1 MVSAK
6 KNKYVKFL
14 KGTTMKLKMIIGT
27 LVATLSTSVFAA
39 APTTTAFTNF
49 MNNVSSDLSKVNN
62 AQSAQNNSYNEFN
75 RQLVITAKANGN
87 SSVMVSFLNAYE
99 AKSLPHLVRANQ
111 AITSI
116 KPGASRNDI
125 AQNLNLAKSE
135 INQYQDTRMQL
146 FSDSGNNQ
154 GGYFIV
160 NREANLFLC
169 TYENSEV
176 QKGKGIFKWLK
187 TVVNTTK
194 VADCIVSHEA
204 NTSKDLDKK
213 AQVYAATV
221 GAVSTTANVF
231 LANATYFS
239 EDQFAGR
246 VNDFVTTQKADTKSD
261 VRKVIDGNINHS
273 TCAAS
278 IDGFRDGFNASMASN
293 TSLKS
298 LLLASQPGSKV
309 RTALNIFGA
318 DQNNIIGDALN
329 ITYVSLTGKKLQDS
343 SKDYDICDYNL
354 YKSNKANNVYLN
366 KMVNFDEISKKT
378 NGVLTP
384 EQVYQLFV
392 ISSVKATSM
401 AVADRTSGALRLFN

>member
-1 MVSAK
+1 MK
-6 KNKYVKFL
+6 LL
-14 KGTTMKLKMIIGT
+14 KGKTMKLKMIIGT
-27 LVATLSTSVFAA
+27 LVATLSASVFAA

-62 AQSAQNNSYNEFN
+62 AQSTQSNSYNEFN
-75 RQLVITAKANGN
+75 RQLVLTAKANGN

-99 AKSLPHLVRANQ
+99 AKSLPHLIRANQ

-116 KPGASRNDI
+116 KAGASRNDI
-125 AQNLNLAKSE
+125 AQNLNLARAE

-261 VRKVIDGNINHS
+261 IRKVIDGNINHS
-273 TCAAS
+273 TCSAS
-278 IDGFRDGFNASMASN
+278 IDSFRDGFNSSMASN
-293 TSLKS
+293 VPLKS

-329 ITYVSLTGKKLQDS
+329 ITYVSLTGKRLQDT
-343 SKDYDICDYNL
+343 SKDYDVCDYNL
-354 YKSNKANNVYLN
+354 YKTNKANNVYLN

-378 NGVLTP
+378 NGALTP

-401 AVADRTSGALRLFN
+401 AVADKTSGALRLFN

>member
-1 MVSAK
+1 
-6 KNKYVKFL
+6 
-14 KGTTMKLKMIIGT
+14 MKLKMIIGT

-49 MNNVSSDLSKVNN
+49 MNNVSGDLSKVNN

-273 TCAAS
+273 TCTAS
-278 IDGFRDGFNASMASN
+278 IDSFRDGFNASMASN

>member
-1 MVSAK
+1 
-6 KNKYVKFL
+6 
-14 KGTTMKLKMIIGT
+14 MKLKMIIGT

-49 MNNVSSDLSKVNN
+49 MNNVSGDLSKVNN

-401 AVADRTSGALRLFN
+401 AVADKTSGALRLFN

>member
-1 MVSAK
+1 
-6 KNKYVKFL
+6 
-14 KGTTMKLKMIIGT
+14 MKLKMIIGT

-239 EDQFAGR
+239 EDQFTGR

-401 AVADRTSGALRLFN
+401 AVADKTSGALRLFN

>member
-1 MVSAK
+1 
-6 KNKYVKFL
+6 
-14 KGTTMKLKMIIGT
+14 MIIGT

-62 AQSAQNNSYNEFN
+62 AQSAQNSSYNEFN
-75 RQLVITAKANGN
+75 RQLVLAAKANGN

-99 AKSLPHLVRANQ
+99 AKSLPHLIKANQ
-111 AITSI
+111 VITSI
-116 KPGASRNDI
+116 KSGASRNDI

-261 VRKVIDGNINHS
+261 IRKVIDGNINHS
-273 TCAAS
+273 TCDAAMNS
-278 IDGFRDGFNASMASN
+278 FRDGFNASMASN
-293 TSLKS
+293 VPLKS

-318 DQNNIIGDALN
+318 DQDNIIGDALN
-329 ITYVSLTGKKLQDS
+329 ITYVSITGKKLKDT
-343 SKDYDICDYNL
+343 SKDYDVCDYSL
-354 YKSNKANNVYLN
+354 YKANKANNVYLN

-378 NGVLTP
+378 NGTLTP

-401 AVADRTSGALRLFN
+401 AVADKTSGALRLFN

>member
-1 MVSAK
+1 
-6 KNKYVKFL
+6 
-14 KGTTMKLKMIIGT
+14 MKLKMIIGT

-49 MNNVSSDLSKVNN
+49 MNNVSGDLSKVNN

-239 EDQFAGR
+239 EDQFTGR

-273 TCAAS
+273 TCTAS
-278 IDGFRDGFNASMASN
+278 IDSFRDGFNASMASN

-401 AVADRTSGALRLFN
+401 AVADKTSGALRLFN

>member
-1 MVSAK
+1 MK
-6 KNKYVKFL
+6 LL
-14 KGTTMKLKMIIGT
+14 KGKTMKLKMIIGT
-27 LVATLSTSVFAA
+27 LVATLSASVFAA

-62 AQSAQNNSYNEFN
+62 AQSAQSNSYNEFN
-75 RQLVITAKANGN
+75 RQLVLTAKANGN

-99 AKSLPHLVRANQ
+99 AKSLPHLIRANQ

-116 KPGASRNDI
+116 KAGASRNDI
-125 AQNLNLAKSE
+125 AQNLNLARAE

-261 VRKVIDGNINHS
+261 IRKVIDGNINHS
-273 TCAAS
+273 TCSAS
-278 IDGFRDGFNASMASN
+278 IDSFRDGFNSSMASN
-293 TSLKS
+293 VPLKS

-329 ITYVSLTGKKLQDS
+329 ITYVSLTGRRLQDT
-343 SKDYDICDYNL
+343 SKDYDVCDYNL
-354 YKSNKANNVYLN
+354 YKTNKANNVYLN

-378 NGVLTP
+378 NGALTP

-401 AVADRTSGALRLFN
+401 AVADKTSGALRLFN

>member
-1 MVSAK
+1 
-6 KNKYVKFL
+6 
-14 KGTTMKLKMIIGT
+14 MKLKMIIGT

-343 SKDYDICDYNL
+343 SKDYDVCDYNL

>member
-1 MVSAK
+1 
-6 KNKYVKFL
+6 
-14 KGTTMKLKMIIGT
+14 MKLKMIIGT
-27 LVATLSTSVFAA
+27 LVATLSASVFAA

-62 AQSAQNNSYNEFN
+62 AQSAQSNSYNEFN
-75 RQLVITAKANGN
+75 RQLVLTAKANGN

-99 AKSLPHLVRANQ
+99 AKSLPHLIRANQ

-116 KPGASRNDI
+116 KAGASRNDI
-125 AQNLNLAKSE
+125 AQNLNLARAE

-261 VRKVIDGNINHS
+261 IRKVIDGNINHS
-273 TCAAS
+273 TCSAS
-278 IDGFRDGFNASMASN
+278 IDSFRDGFNSSMASN
-293 TSLKS
+293 VPLKS

-329 ITYVSLTGKKLQDS
+329 ITYVSLTGKRLQDT
-343 SKDYDICDYNL
+343 SKDYDVCDYNL
-354 YKSNKANNVYLN
+354 YKTNKANNVYLN

-378 NGVLTP
+378 NGALTP

-401 AVADRTSGALRLFN
+401 AVADKTSGALRLFN

>member
-1 MVSAK
+1 
-6 KNKYVKFL
+6 
-14 KGTTMKLKMIIGT
+14 MKLKMIIGT

-49 MNNVSSDLSKVNN
+49 MNNVSGDLSKVNN

-239 EDQFAGR
+239 EDQFTGR

>member
-1 MVSAK
+1 
-6 KNKYVKFL
+6 
-14 KGTTMKLKMIIGT
+14 MKLKMIIGT

-49 MNNVSSDLSKVNN
+49 MNNVSGDLSKVNN

-273 TCAAS
+273 TCTAS
-278 IDGFRDGFNASMASN
+278 IDSFRDGFNASMASN

-401 AVADRTSGALRLFN
+401 AVADKTSGALRLFN

>member
-1 MVSAK
+1 
-6 KNKYVKFL
+6 
-14 KGTTMKLKMIIGT
+14 
-27 LVATLSTSVFAA
+27 
-39 APTTTAFTNF
+39 
-49 MNNVSSDLSKVNN
+49 
-62 AQSAQNNSYNEFN
+62 
-75 RQLVITAKANGN
+75 
-87 SSVMVSFLNAYE
+87 
-99 AKSLPHLVRANQ
+99 
-111 AITSI
+111 
-116 KPGASRNDI
+116 
-125 AQNLNLAKSE
+125 LAKSE
-135 INQYQDTRMQL
+135 INQYQNSRMEL
-146 FSDSGNNQ
+146 FSDKGNNQ

-169 TYENSEV
+169 TYDNSEV
-176 QKGKGIFKWLK
+176 QKGKGLFKWLK

-239 EDQFAGR
+239 EDQFTSR
-246 VNDFVTTQKADTKSD
+246 VNDFITTQKADTKSD
-261 VRKVIDGNINHS
+261 IRKVIDGNINHS
-273 TCAAS
+273 TCDAS
-278 IDGFRDGFNASMASN
+278 IDNFRDGFNASMASN
-293 TSLKS
+293 VPLKS

-329 ITYVSLTGKKLQDS
+329 ITYVSLTGKKLQDN
-343 SKDYDICDYNL
+343 SKDYDVCDYNL
-354 YKSNKANNVYLN
+354 YKANKTNNVYLN

-378 NGVLTP
+378 NGTLTP

-401 AVADRTSGALRLFN
+401 AVADKTSGALRLFN

>member
-1 MVSAK
+1 
-6 KNKYVKFL
+6 
-14 KGTTMKLKMIIGT
+14 MKLKMIIGT

-239 EDQFAGR
+239 EDQFTGR

>member
-1 MVSAK
+1 ML

>member
-1 MVSAK
+1 
-6 KNKYVKFL
+6 
-14 KGTTMKLKMIIGT
+14 MKLKMIIGT

-39 APTTTAFTNF
+39 VPTTTAFTNF

-116 KPGASRNDI
+116 KPGASRNGI

-278 IDGFRDGFNASMASN
+278 IDSFRDGFNASMASN

>member
-1 MVSAK
+1 
-6 KNKYVKFL
+6 
-14 KGTTMKLKMIIGT
+14 MKLKMIIGT

-49 MNNVSSDLSKVNN
+49 MNNVSGDLSKVNN

>member
-1 MVSAK
+1 MK
-6 KNKYVKFL
+6 LL
-14 KGTTMKLKMIIGT
+14 KGQTMKLKMIIGT
-27 LVATLSTSVFAA
+27 LVATLSASVFAA

-62 AQSAQNNSYNEFN
+62 AQSAQINSYNEFN
-75 RQLVITAKANGN
+75 RQLVLTAKANGN

-99 AKSLPHLVRANQ
+99 AKSLPHLIRANQ

-116 KPGASRNDI
+116 KAGASRNDI
-125 AQNLNLAKSE
+125 AQNLNFARAE

-261 VRKVIDGNINHS
+261 IRKVIDGNINHS
-273 TCAAS
+273 TCSAS
-278 IDGFRDGFNASMASN
+278 IDSFRDGFNSSMASN
-293 TSLKS
+293 VPLKS

-329 ITYVSLTGKKLQDS
+329 ITYVSLTGRRLQDT
-343 SKDYDICDYNL
+343 SKDYDVCDYNL
-354 YKSNKANNVYLN
+354 YKTNKANNVYLN

-378 NGVLTP
+378 NGALTP

-401 AVADRTSGALRLFN
+401 AVADKTSGALRLFN

>member
-1 MVSAK
+1 
-6 KNKYVKFL
+6 
-14 KGTTMKLKMIIGT
+14 MKLKMIIGT

>member
-1 MVSAK
+1 MK
-6 KNKYVKFL
+6 LL
-14 KGTTMKLKMIIGT
+14 KGQTMKLKMIIGT
-27 LVATLSTSVFAA
+27 LVATLSASVFAA

-62 AQSAQNNSYNEFN
+62 AQSAQSNSYNEFN
-75 RQLVITAKANGN
+75 RQLVLTAKANGN

-99 AKSLPHLVRANQ
+99 AKSLPHLIRANQ

-116 KPGASRNDI
+116 KAGASRNDI
-125 AQNLNLAKSE
+125 AQNLNFARAE

-261 VRKVIDGNINHS
+261 IRKVIDGNINHS
-273 TCAAS
+273 TCSAS
-278 IDGFRDGFNASMASN
+278 IDSFRDGFNSSMASN
-293 TSLKS
+293 VPLKS

-329 ITYVSLTGKKLQDS
+329 ITYVSLTGKRLQDT
-343 SKDYDICDYNL
+343 SKDYDVCDYNL
-354 YKSNKANNVYLN
+354 YKTNKANNVYLN

-378 NGVLTP
+378 NGALTP

-401 AVADRTSGALRLFN
+401 AVADKTSGALRLFN

>member
-1 MVSAK
+1 
-6 KNKYVKFL
+6 
-14 KGTTMKLKMIIGT
+14 MKLKMIIGT

-354 YKSNKANNVYLN
+354 YKSNKANNVYLEL
-366 KMVNFDEISKKT
+366 VC
-378 NGVLTP
+378 
-384 EQVYQLFV
+384 
-392 ISSVKATSM
+392 
-401 AVADRTSGALRLFN
+401 